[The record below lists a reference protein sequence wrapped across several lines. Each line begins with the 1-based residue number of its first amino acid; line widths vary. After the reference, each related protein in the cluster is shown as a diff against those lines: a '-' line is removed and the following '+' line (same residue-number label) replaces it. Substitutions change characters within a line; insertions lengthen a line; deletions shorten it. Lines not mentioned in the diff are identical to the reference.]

1 MTDGVAEDAG
11 LDGEVDLEVVAGD
24 DFRRRSVHRERL
36 ALGLG
41 RNQHLRVGMRRRL
54 EDARARPRL
63 DNRAVPHHADPVR
76 GMPHDRE
83 VVGDQQHRHAEA
95 LLQLAQQLQDLRLDR
110 HVEGG
115 GGLVGDQ
122 QIWLAG
128 ERHGDHHPL
137 ALATRELVGERL
149 EAPRGLAERHQ
160 LQQLLRADERLPLGQ
175 APVQRQHLGDLA
187 ADGVERIEGGHRLLE
202 DHRDPVAADLAQ
214 PACRGADY
222 VDAVHLDAA
231 ARVRGDRI
239 GQELEDRERR
249 YRLARA
255 ALAHQRHGLA
265 PLDVEG
271 DAGDGTHGLDGARE
285 IDREVAD
292 ADQRAHALA
301 ITGRPACAGRR
312 HRARLPR

>member
-1 MTDGVAEDAG
+1 MWRKNAG

-24 DFRRRSVHRERL
+24 DFRRRSVHGERL

-41 RNQHLRVGMRRRL
+41 RDQHLRVGVGRGL
-54 EDARARPRL
+54 EDARTRPFF
-63 DNRAVPHHADPVR
+63 DDGTVPHHADPVR

-137 ALATRELVGERL
+137 ALPARELVREGL
-149 EAPRGLAERHQ
+149 EALGGLSQRHH
-160 LQQLLRADERLPLGQ
+160 LQQLLRADERAALGE
-175 APVQRQHLGDLA
+175 APVQRQHLGNLA

-202 DHRDPVAADLAQ
+202 DHRDPVAANLAQ
-214 PACRGADY
+214 PACRGADHVGA
-222 VDAVHLDAA
+222 VDLDGA
-231 ARVRGDRI
+231 ARMRGDRI

-271 DAGDGTHGLDGARE
+271 DAGDGAHGLDGARE
-285 IDREVAD
+285 FDPEVAD

-312 HRARLPR
+312 HRAQLPR